1 VKTVANL
8 QTEYLEH
15 LEDMKLEY
23 LKKLYGKYN
32 SLEHGKEKLEV
43 LKKIIKNKGEVPEL
57 KKLLNSNYRALQ
69 SEAYKY
75 LYNIND
81 VHNYKDYVLKGF
93 ISENDKVRKM
103 TFDYFAVY
111 GDNIDFLSED
121 ALFHNIQRE
130 YNPNIHFSFVKNFM
144 ESRDEEKVKK
154 LKEVM
159 KDNFNEEIVSLFNMY
174 ENHEEIL
181 KDPNSTNKQ
190 LKEAVSFFVDINPID
205 KILLYMKE
213 LSKTKTKRLIS
224 KHLLKLKSYDKYSVT
239 KIDEYLRDEQDLEV
253 KKDMMS
259 LCYYFDKQHGL
270 NKLYIQEFIDS
281 NIPKYVCAG
290 LDFAKKK
297 DEIGYLDYAR
307 EILNTYK
314 DENILNSAIQYL
326 LYFQDYSLQ
335 EYFDELFSSKSKK
348 LKSALISIISKLK
361 LTEYADILME
371 LANDKKMNSSVRRK
385 ALNTLIKF
393 KYTVAKPIFSN
404 ISQNEDE
411 DLKLREVALKGIL
424 YLDPVSMN

>member
-1 VKTVANL
+1 MANL

-57 KKLLNSNYRALQ
+57 KKLLNSNYQALQ

-75 LYNIND
+75 LYDIND

>member
-1 VKTVANL
+1 
-8 QTEYLEH
+8 
-15 LEDMKLEY
+15 MKLEY
-23 LKKLYGKYN
+23 LKKLYEKYE
-32 SLEHGKEKLEV
+32 SLEHGKEKLDV

-57 KKLLNSNYRALQ
+57 KKLLNSNYQALQ

-75 LYNIND
+75 LYDIND

-121 ALFHNIQRE
+121 ALFHNIQKE

-159 KDNFNEEIVSLFNMY
+159 KDHFNEEIVSLFNMY

-190 LKEAVSFFVDINPID
+190 LKQAVSFFVDINPID

-213 LSKTKTKRLIS
+213 LSRTKTKRLIS

-281 NIPKYVCAG
+281 NIPKYICAG

-297 DEIGYLDYAR
+297 DEIGYVDYAR

-361 LTEYADILME
+361 LKEYADILME

>member
-57 KKLLNSNYRALQ
+57 KKLLNSNYQALQ

-75 LYNIND
+75 LYDIND